1 MKIEKIKKVI
11 ATMEKLNEKLNMNLD
26 EEIADFKELVTV
38 LEELS
43 ASEQEK

>member
-1 MKIEKIKKVI
+1 MKIEKLKKVI

-38 LEELS
+38 MEELS
-43 ASEQEK
+43 ASEQ

>member
-1 MKIEKIKKVI
+1 MKIEKLKKVI

-38 LEELS
+38 MEELS
-43 ASEQEK
+43 ESEQ